1 MYNPNT
7 KAEQLKTLSK
17 LAEVLAKLHLIQ
29 KKYIICVRDI
39 NLLFDVI
46 KLENYVG
53 NPVLKKPSD
62 GKIFELKES
71 QNLTNISRIRNLK
84 SKQYTF
90 W

>member
-17 LAEVLAKLHLIQ
+17 LAEVLAKLHLFQ
-29 KKYIICVRDI
+29 KNNIICARDI

-62 GKIFELKES
+62 GKIFKLKES
-71 QNLTNISRIRNLK
+71 QNLTNIWRIRNPK
-84 SKQYTF
+84 SEQYTF